1 MRKQAGKPLDSRP
14 ATALGCRLEGVT
26 SYNELRKTIANAL
39 IKAGYL
45 DDESSV
51 GQASGGEL
59 YVRLRDQV
67 FKIGVEEIDAISEHP
82 NALQEAER
90 FMATLPHPYDKNKIR

>member
-1 MRKQAGKPLDSRP
+1 M
-14 ATALGCRLEGVT
+14 T

-59 YVRLRDQV
+59 YVRIRDQV
-67 FKIGVEEIDAISEHP
+67 FKIGVEEVEAISQHQ
-82 NALQEAER
+82 NALEEAER
-90 FMATLPHPYDKNKIR
+90 FMKTLPHPYNKDDVR

>member
-1 MRKQAGKPLDSRP
+1 M
-14 ATALGCRLEGVT
+14 TN
-26 SYNELRKTIANAL
+26 YNELRKTIAYAL

-45 DDESSV
+45 DNDSSI

-67 FKIGVEEIDAISEHP
+67 FKIGVEEIEQINEHP
-82 NALQEAER
+82 NAFEEAEK
-90 FMATLPHPYDKNKIR
+90 FMKTLPYPYDKSAV